1 MLQYDDRVV
10 PLQVLLYRVDQAG
23 RVGVC
28 GNGVC
33 EVGELVAV
41 SEDGTVS
48 AGCVQDCR
56 LPVLACPLDAE
67 GTSCAGAPSSS
78 HLALPSTC
86 RYASSPES
94 PVKTLMILVALKFD

>member
-1 MLQYDDRVV
+1 MLRYHDRVV

-67 GTSCAGAPSSS
+67 GTSCAGAPPL
-78 HLALPSTC
+78 LASTFAFYLPICIISREPCENLNDTC
-86 RYASSPES
+86 CTE
-94 PVKTLMILVALKFD
+94 V